1 MMNTIINKI
10 DYGPLAQLVGTW
22 IGTQGLDRA
31 PDINANPDEH
41 TYTDEL
47 TFTVAGPAENAEE
60 QELVAIKYHHL
71 VRKNENGLIF
81 HDQIGH
87 WIYEPATGSIMHSLT
102 IPRGVCVL
110 AGGDITENSGEM
122 VFNVKAE
129 AGSDTFGIIQ
139 SPFML
144 EKAKTTAFQMQM
156 SVTENTLSYKQVT
169 SLFIYGK
176 EFKHVDQSVLQRV
189 RYDND

>member
-1 MMNTIINKI
+1 MNTVIDNI
-10 DYGPLAQLVGTW
+10 DYGPLAQLIGKW
-22 IGTQGLDRA
+22 IGTKGLDRA
-31 PDINANPDEH
+31 PDINAEPDEH

-47 TFTVAGPAENAEE
+47 TFTIAGAAENAEE
-60 QELVAIKYHHL
+60 QELVAVKYHHV
-71 VRKNENGLIF
+71 VRKNKNGLIF

-87 WIYEPATGSIMHSLT
+87 WLYEPSTGLIMHSLT

-110 AGGDITENSGEM
+110 AGGNISEKENEM
-122 VFNVKAE
+122 TFSVKAE
-129 AGSDTFGIIQ
+129 AGSETFGIIQ

-156 SVTENTLSYKQVT
+156 TLTENALSYKQVT

-189 RYDND
+189 RYDAD

>member
-1 MMNTIINKI
+1 
-10 DYGPLAQLVGTW
+10 
-22 IGTQGLDRA
+22 
-31 PDINANPDEH
+31 
-41 TYTDEL
+41 
-47 TFTVAGPAENAEE
+47 
-60 QELVAIKYHHL
+60 
-71 VRKNENGLIF
+71 
-81 HDQIGH
+81 
-87 WIYEPATGSIMHSLT
+87 
-102 IPRGVCVL
+102 
-110 AGGDITENSGEM
+110 M

-156 SVTENTLSYKQVT
+156 SVTQNTLSYKQVT

-189 RYDND
+189 RYDDD